1 MRLFHDFLRGFK
13 PKYRVAYDRARGVPT
28 RPFSSPEE
36 AETLLYE
43 TYLRRMRQTGQTNLN
58 VDMINVLSYSSSKK
72 LYNQLIKYPQEVIP
86 VMDQVLKD
94 VMIELADEDATSG
107 VEGMQGKEGE
117 EELRDIM
124 SKVYKI
130 RPFGLEP
137 GNMREL
143 NPSGITF
150 SSFPFSK

>member
-1 MRLFHDFLRGFK
+1 MELGVGAVGAERVR
-13 PKYRVAYDRARGVPT
+13 RVAVRLHAVLVERT
-28 RPFSSPEE
+28 REVAGAGGELDGE
-36 AETLLYE
+36 AS
-43 TYLRRMRQTGQTNLN
+43 
-58 VDMINVLSYSSSKK
+58 VS
-72 LYNQLIKYPQEVIP
+72 
-86 VMDQVLKD
+86 
-94 VMIELADEDATSG
+94 
-107 VEGMQGKEGE
+107 GKEGE